1 MKISRVRMKNFRGAK
16 DATYEFSDK
25 TRIKG
30 CNGSG
35 KSTIVSAILWILV
48 DKDYSLTS
56 NPPVRNINALDEE
69 VVSVT
74 IDMTFGDKPV
84 QVQKSQKLK
93 RSKNGTVSLTNS
105 YMVNSVPKSE
115 KAFREYLTDIGFD
128 FDKFLPCCHPG
139 MLLSGINNKKE
150 RTALRNM
157 LFEMASDITDLDVA
171 SKDPE
176 LAELAIL
183 LKDYDTEEIAAIQ
196 NNTLRVIRE
205 NYGKDGEILR
215 AKIEGLADAKV
226 EVDVNIVQSKIDDC
240 DLRLAEVEGTIKR
253 KHEEFAEKMSKSSE
267 LMDKRFALSK
277 MEEDANKEM
286 TDKKSDLR
294 KDIFEMEYKIKSL
307 NRDIELAEISLKNEK
322 ANMKETEEKMT
333 KNRAIYERSKEFK
346 VNDSL
351 LNCPTCGQKLPEKK
365 AKQIIKSEQKKH
377 DDRMKAFEDA
387 IKTQESSIAASAIRI
402 DGIKDDIKAFK
413 DSSKKL
419 SKELDKKKSELAK
432 LESMPKA
439 DVSKIPGYK
448 KLEKEIF
455 EMEESLP
462 KTSAPDVYGEEVRKR
477 EIQIERSQYQKELS
491 KAENNK
497 DIDSKIEKLRDNQ
510 VNYEQKKADAEMILD
525 QLNTLSMKK
534 NQLLQDS
541 VNENF
546 SLVKWKL
553 FEVLKNGTFR
563 DACIPTIDGK
573 AFGESMNTGLETM
586 AKIDAMNGIQKF
598 YGFDYPIFLDNAEHL
613 DKWSLAGL
621 QTDHQLIVLTVTDDE
636 KLTIE

>member
-1 MKISRVRMKNFRGAK
+1 MKILRVILEKFRGVK
-16 DATYEFSDK
+16 SATYEFAEK

-35 KSTIVSAILWILV
+35 KSTIVSAILWTLV

-139 MLLSGINNKKE
+139 VLLSGINNKKE

-157 LFEMASDITDLDVA
+157 LFEMASDITDHDVA

-253 KHEEFAEKMSKSSE
+253 KHEEFAEKMAKSSE

-294 KDIFEMEYKIKSL
+294 KGIFELEYKVKSL
-307 NRDIELAEISLKNEK
+307 NRDIELAETSLKNEK
-322 ANMKETEEKMT
+322 ASMKETEEKMT

-553 FEVLKNGTFR
+553 FEVLKNGTVR

-586 AKIDAMNGIQKF
+586 AKIDAMSGIQKF
-598 YGFDYPIFLDNAEHL
+598 YKLDYPIFLDNAEHL

>member
-1 MKISRVRMKNFRGAK
+1 MKVSRVSMKNFRGVK
-16 DATYEFSDK
+16 DATYEFSNK
-25 TRIKG
+25 TRIRG

-35 KSTIVSAILWILV
+35 KSTIVSAILWTFV
-48 DKDYSLTS
+48 DKDYSLVS

-115 KAFREYLTDIGFD
+115 KAFKEYLTDLGFD
-128 FDKFLPCCHPG
+128 FDKFLPCSHPG
-139 MLLSGINNKKE
+139 VLLSGINNKKE

-157 LFEMASDITDLDVA
+157 LFEMASDITDCDVA

-183 LKDYDTEEIAAIQ
+183 LKDYDTEEIAAMQ

-226 EVDVNIVQSKIDDC
+226 EVDTEIIQSKIDDC
-240 DLRLAEVEGTIKR
+240 DLRLAEIEGIIKR
-253 KHEEFAEKMSKSSE
+253 KHQEFAEKMAKSSE
-267 LMDKRFALSK
+267 LMDKKFALSK

-286 TDKKSDLR
+286 TERKSDLR
-294 KDIFEMEYKIKSL
+294 KSIFELEYKIKSL
-307 NRDIELAEISLKNEK
+307 NRDIELAEISLKTEK
-322 ANMKETEEKMT
+322 ASMKETEEKMT
-333 KNRAIYERSKEFK
+333 KNRAYHERYSEFK
-346 VNDSL
+346 VNDEL
-351 LNCPTCGQKLPEKK
+351 LVCPTCGQKLPEKK
-365 AKQIIKSEQKKH
+365 AKQIIKAEQKKH
-377 DDRMKAFEDA
+377 NERMKAFEDA
-387 IKTQESSIAASAIRI
+387 IKTQESSIKASATRI
-402 DGIKDDIKAFK
+402 TGIKDDIKSFR

-448 KLEKEIF
+448 KLEKEIL

-497 DIDSKIEKLRDNQ
+497 DIDSKIEKLKESQ
-510 VNYEQKKADAEMILD
+510 MNYEQKKADSEMILD

-541 VNENF
+541 VNQNF
-546 SLVKWKL
+546 LLVKWQL

-563 DACIPTIDGK
+563 DACVPTIDGK
-573 AFGESMNTGLETM
+573 KFGESMNTGLETM

-636 KLTIE
+636 RLVIE